1 MSRLTEDIILQRRAE
16 NKRKATRFN
25 TDLTAYYYFGN
36 KWEKCKIY
44 DLNIEGAGLRLSQFL
59 IKGDPLKVRIDTETD
74 QAVFD
79 ASVVN
84 VNGPRIG
91 VIFQNISEL
100 DRDFLTK
107 IINGYT
113 KRYKIT

>member
-1 MSRLTEDIILQRRAE
+1 MQRRNE
-16 NKRKATRFN
+16 NKRKNSRFN
-25 TDLTAYYYFGN
+25 TDITAYYYFGN

-44 DLNIEGAGLRLSQFL
+44 DLNIDGAGIRLSQFMV
-59 IKGDPLKVRIDTETD
+59 KGDPLKIRIDTETD
-74 QAVFD
+74 QSIFD

-91 VIFQNISEL
+91 VLFQSIDEVGK
-100 DRDFLTK
+100 DFLTR
-107 IINGYT
+107 IINGYS